1 MKTKII
7 GNGCV
12 KVLIIQQVVK
22 KIILASNSYFL
33 ETRHN
38 EHWDKSGDKSENP
51 IARIFSTLK
60 LPHVADIFNDLKC

>member
-7 GNGCV
+7 GKGCV
-12 KVLIIQQVVK
+12 KVLIIQRMVK
-22 KIILASNSYFL
+22 KIILASNIYL
-33 ETRHN
+33 LDTRHN
-38 EHWDKSGDKSENP
+38 KHWDKSRDKLENP